1 MVVNLVR
8 EQRKK
13 QKAVIFQTVQVF
25 SNCSMYECDQ
35 PDHITEAK
43 VDATADDDDSGETLN
58 TEWNGEYP
66 YPCIILTCPTL
77 A

>member
-25 SNCSMYECDQ
+25 SNCSMYECHQ
-35 PDHITEAK
+35 HDHITEAN
-43 VDATADDDDSGETLN
+43 VDETVDEDDSGETTN